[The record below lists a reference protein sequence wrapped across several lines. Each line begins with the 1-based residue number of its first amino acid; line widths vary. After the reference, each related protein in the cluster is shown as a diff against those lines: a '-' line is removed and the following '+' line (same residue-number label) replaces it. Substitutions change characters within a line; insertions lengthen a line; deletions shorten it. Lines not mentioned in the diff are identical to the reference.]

1 MSDQLAYIRQAASKG
16 ERAMVIRT
24 KLSPKTGLIEIDARI
39 QVNATTALQQLSLP
53 NNQRQSI
60 WKRIYP
66 IGYEAKLTGG
76 LSGSTKQDT
85 NPLSDDQLIQKVLA
99 NPELLKQLK
108 AGEKALKKADKET
121 EQPVQPES
129 ETTENIDPLV

>member
-1 MSDQLAYIRQAASKG
+1 MSDQLAYIREAVEKG

-24 KLSPKTGLIEIDARI
+24 KVDPVSGLQIIDAKI

-53 NNQRQSI
+53 NNKRQTI

-76 LSGSTKQDT
+76 TSKPEKSDT
-85 NPLSDDQLIQKVLA
+85 NPLSDDDLIAKMLA
-99 NPELLKQLK
+99 NPDLLKQLK
-108 AGEKALKKADKET
+108 AAEKASKKAEKESGEPEKRDEET
-121 EQPVQPES
+121 EQL
-129 ETTENIDPLV
+129 DPLV

>member
-1 MSDQLAYIRQAASKG
+1 MSDQLAYIRQAIARG

-24 KLSPKTGLIEIDARI
+24 KINPETGLVKLDAKIE
-39 QVNATTALQQLSLP
+39 VNATTALEFLSLP
-53 NNQRQSI
+53 VNQRPAI

-66 IGYEAKLTGG
+66 IGYESQ
-76 LSGSTKQDT
+76 LSGKTMVQTKQDT
-85 NPLSDDQLIQKVLA
+85 NPLSDDELIQKVLA

-121 EQPVQPES
+121 IEP
-129 ETTENIDPLV
+129 ETTENDPLI